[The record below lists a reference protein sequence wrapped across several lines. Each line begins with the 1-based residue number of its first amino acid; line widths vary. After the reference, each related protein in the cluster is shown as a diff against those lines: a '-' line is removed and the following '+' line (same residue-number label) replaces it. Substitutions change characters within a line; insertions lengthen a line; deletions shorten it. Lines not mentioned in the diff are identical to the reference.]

1 MRKLYY
7 ILSLLVVSNTIKAQ
21 DTFDV
26 EENDTVKKLA
36 PVIIVTKQQ
45 SPERMPEIMGNVIFS
60 GKKNEVLKL
69 SSINGNLTNNNA
81 REIFARIPG
90 VTVWENEGSGL
101 QINVGVRGLSPNR
114 SWELNTRQNGVDIS
128 ADVFGYPEA
137 YYNPP
142 LEAVETIQLVRG
154 GASLQFGPQFGGM
167 LNYVLKREKDKPF
180 SFETQ
185 NTVGSYRLIST
196 FNAIGGKYKK
206 WSYYVYNHSRSAK
219 GWRENNRFQARNTHA
234 FVEYRFS
241 DKTKISAEYTNADY
255 EMQQPGGLTDAQ
267 FAANPRQSHRTRN
280 WFGVPW
286 NIFALNFN
294 TKVSANFDVNIKA
307 FGLIGERNSV
317 GFTKAADIQDAI
329 SSTTYQYENRKVDSD
344 LYKNIG
350 VENRNLYRYKLG
362 KMTQNLA
369 FGMRLFQAK
378 TERFQKGK
386 GTTGSDFDM
395 SVEGKYPTSLEF
407 TTKNVAFFAENQFKI
422 SNDFS
427 VTPGVRHEHINST
440 AEGRIGIDIVSGN
453 DLNFEKQTLVRNKPL
468 FGIGLEYKWKQTNF
482 YANISQAFRPVL
494 FSDLTPSAVINVV
507 DPNLK
512 DANGYNADLGY
523 RGVYK
528 GFLNFDV
535 SVFYLSYNNR
545 VGGIKQFIN
554 NDPTQGTYLF
564 ITNLG
569 ETRNK
574 GIESFAD
581 LNITKMLGIE
591 KPYGNLDVFASMSF
605 NDSKYVNFKITTT
618 TTDTTTTPP
627 TTIITE
633 TNLSGNQVENAPRYI
648 HNFGMSWGNNN
659 FSATLQYKM
668 SGKIFTDANNT
679 VTPSANGQ
687 TGILDGYSVVDFSS
701 EYNFMK
707 NFNVRSGIN
716 NLLNKNYA
724 TRRSSGYPGPGILP
738 GEGRTFYISVGAKF

>member
-1 MRKLYY
+1 MHKLYY

-142 LEAVETIQLVRG
+142 LEAVETILLVRG

-185 NTVGSYRLIST
+185 NTVGSYGLIST

-219 GWRENNRFQARNTHA
+219 GWRENNRFQARNMHA

-286 NIFALNFN
+286 NIFAVNFD
-294 TKVSANFDVNIKA
+294 TKVSTHFDVNFKA

-317 GFTKAADIQDAI
+317 GFTKAADIEDAI
-329 SSTTYQYENRKVDSD
+329 DPLTNLYENRRVDSD
-344 LYKNIG
+344 TYKNIG
-350 VENRNLYRYKLG
+350 IENRNLYRYQLG
-362 KMTQNLA
+362 NTKQNLA
-369 FGMRLFQAK
+369 FGFRLYQAK
-378 TERFQKGK
+378 TERYQKGN

-395 SVEGKYPTSLEF
+395 SIDGKYPVYLAF
-407 TTKNVAFFAENQFKI
+407 TTKNIALFAENQFKVT
-422 SNDFS
+422 DKFS
-427 VTPGVRHEHINST
+427 ITPGVRFEHINSN
-440 AEGRIGIDIVSGN
+440 ANGRINIVDGN
-453 DLNFEKQTLVRNKPL
+453 FGEKIIVRNKPL
-468 FGIGLEYKWKQTNF
+468 LGLGLEYKLNKTNI

-494 FSDLTPSAVINVV
+494 FSDLTPPATRDVI

-512 DANGYNADLGY
+512 DASGYNADLGY

-528 GFLNFDV
+528 GFINFDV

-545 VGGIKQFIN
+545 VGGISQFVN

-564 ITNLG
+564 RTNLG

-574 GIESFAD
+574 GIEGFVD
-581 LNITKMLGIE
+581 VNITKMIGIE
-591 KPYGNLDVFASMSF
+591 KPYGNLDIFASMSF
-605 NDSKYVNFKITTT
+605 IDSKYVNFKTTTT

-716 NLLNKNYA
+716 NLLNKYYA

>member
-1 MRKLYY
+1 MRQLY
-7 ILSLLVVSNTIKAQ
+7 SLFFLLLISNSLKAQ
-21 DTFDV
+21 DNF
-26 EENDTVKKLA
+26 ENEINDTIKKLA
-36 PVIIVTKQQ
+36 PVIIVAKQQ
-45 SPERMPEIMGNVIFS
+45 SPERMPDTKDNVLFS

-69 SSINGNLTNNNA
+69 STINGNLTNNNA

-114 SWELNTRQNGVDIS
+114 SWELNTRQNGVDMS

-142 LEAVETIQLVRG
+142 LEAVETIQMVRG

-180 SFETQ
+180 TFETQ
-185 NTVGSYRLIST
+185 NTIGSYGLLSS

-206 WSYYVYNHSRSAK
+206 WSYYVYNHSRAAK

-267 FAANPRQSHRTRN
+267 FEANPRQSLRARN

-286 NIFALNFN
+286 NIFSVNFD
-294 TKVSANFDVNIKA
+294 TKVNSNFDVNVKA

-317 GFTKAADIQDAI
+317 GFTNATNIEDAI
-329 SSTTYQYENRKVDSD
+329 NPATNNFANRRVDRD
-344 LYKNIG
+344 YYKNIG
-350 VENRNLYRYKLG
+350 LENRNIYKYKLG
-362 KMTQNLA
+362 KINNNLA
-369 FGMRLFQAK
+369 FGVRLYKANTQRVQD
-378 TERFQKGK
+378 EK
-386 GTTGSDFDM
+386 GTTGSDFDL
-395 SVEGKYPTSLEF
+395 SIDGRFARDLDF
-407 TTKNVAFFAENQFKI
+407 TTENVAVFFENQFKVTEK
-422 SNDFS
+422 FS
-427 VTPGVRHEHINST
+427 VTPGVRYEYIKNIG
-440 AEGRIGIDIVSGN
+440 EGRYGISNGN
-453 DLNFEKQTLVRNKPL
+453 DVAFPDKTVSRSKPL
-468 FGIGLEYKWKQTNF
+468 FGLGLEYKFRTTNI
-482 YANISQAFRPVL
+482 YANITQAFRPVL
-494 FSDLTPSAVINVV
+494 FSDLTPPTVTDVI

-512 DANGYNADLGY
+512 DASGYNADLGY

-528 GFLNFDV
+528 GFINFDV
-535 SVFYLSYNNR
+535 SIFYLSYNNR
-545 VGGIKQFIN
+545 VGLIRQQSN
-554 NDPTQGTYLF
+554 NLF
-564 ITNLG
+564 RTNLG

-574 GIESFAD
+574 GIEGFVD
-581 LNITKMLGIE
+581 MNITKMIGVE
-591 KPYGNLDVFASMSF
+591 KPYGNLDVFASVSF
-605 NDSKYVNFKITTT
+605 IDSRYIDFVT
-618 TTDTTTTPP
+618 
-627 TTIITE
+627 TE
-633 TNLSGNQVENAPRYI
+633 TNLAGNQVENAPRYI

-668 SGKIFTDANNT
+668 SGRIFTDANNT

-687 TGILDGYSVVDFSS
+687 TGILDGYNIVDFSS
-701 EYNFMK
+701 EYKFMK
-707 NFNVRSGIN
+707 NFNVRAGIN
-716 NLLNKNYA
+716 NFLDKRYA

-738 GEGRTFYISVGAKF
+738 GEGRTFYISIGAKF